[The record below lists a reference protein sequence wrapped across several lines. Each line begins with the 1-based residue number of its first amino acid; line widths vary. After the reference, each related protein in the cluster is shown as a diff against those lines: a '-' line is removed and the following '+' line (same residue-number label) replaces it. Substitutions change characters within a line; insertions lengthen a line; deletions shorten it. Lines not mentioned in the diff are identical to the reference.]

1 MKVLTLLRTTF
12 MSPFLRSSLFCL
24 CFIVFQFLLHISLNL
39 SGWTQPRIWALVN
52 YHWSK
57 ISPTL
62 PGMLYL
68 RHPCACD
75 VRAPN
80 KREQNVKLYLRI
92 SQTSFS
98 CSSPPPSP
106 ALSSSFSCTSGTLQT
121 QLPQSWK
128 LHMESLSFQ
137 KISSIGKS
145 KCLSKI
151 WPLRWNVD
159 TIEMKGNISTHLNVN
174 RAETIWSLLNNSM
187 FIILLIICPS
197 PMSDKWWLDPRRLS
211 NDGLTYQE
219 Y

>member
-1 MKVLTLLRTTF
+1 
-12 MSPFLRSSLFCL
+12 MSPFLCSSLFCL

-106 ALSSSFSCTSGTLQT
+106 ALSSSSSCTSGTLQT

-128 LHMESLSFQ
+128 LHMWRPFHSLIERKYASDFTCPWYCGWTLAPCLCPWEHMLV
-137 KISSIGKS
+137 KNNGCS
-145 KCLSKI
+145 K
-151 WPLRWNVD
+151 
-159 TIEMKGNISTHLNVN
+159 
-174 RAETIWSLLNNSM
+174 
-187 FIILLIICPS
+187 
-197 PMSDKWWLDPRRLS
+197 
-211 NDGLTYQE
+211 
-219 Y
+219 